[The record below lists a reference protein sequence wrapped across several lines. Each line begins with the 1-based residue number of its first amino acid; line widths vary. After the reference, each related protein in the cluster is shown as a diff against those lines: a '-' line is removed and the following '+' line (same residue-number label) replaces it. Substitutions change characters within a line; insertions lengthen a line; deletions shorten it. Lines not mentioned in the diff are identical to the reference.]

1 MKSPNK
7 RRKKRPLLRRRPLRP
22 HPQRL
27 NDSLLSNPLLLKS
40 SQLKMTLRSSS
51 IRRTTLIPITFW
63 INLLPMPMRI
73 WRKSKIMVMMNNPS
87 RPLKTVISQEPRVL
101 QPPNLPRRSSSNT
114 SILKV

>member
-7 RRKKRPLLRRRPLRP
+7 RRKKRPLLRRPLRP

-51 IRRTTLIPITFW
+51 IRQTTSIPITFW
-63 INLLPMPMRI
+63 INLLPMPVRI
-73 WRKSKIMVMMNNPS
+73 WRKAKIMMMINPS
-87 RPLKTVISQEPRVL
+87 KPLKTVTSQEPRVL